1 MVKFCPRC
9 GSKNVD
15 WVLPQTWSKWECK
28 NCGWTGVF
36 IIEDGEMAEEIR
48 KKYLKNQTKG
58 K

>member
-1 MVKFCPRC
+1 MVKFCPIC

-28 NCGWTGVF
+28 NCGWTGAF